1 MSGTGPAA
9 RAGSGQPIVL
19 SAEETAAVRQALA
32 TCSRMLTWA
41 SDHGGPQ
48 AGQLLAGMTRQL
60 ASGRSPSGVIY
71 DINLAI
77 DYLDFAPP
85 ARSWR

>member
-1 MSGTGPAA
+1 MSPDGRG
-9 RAGSGQPIVL
+9 GKLVVL
-19 SAEETAAVRQALA
+19 SAEEIAMVRGALA
-32 TCSRMLTWA
+32 ACSRMLTWA
-41 SDHGGPQ
+41 SGYGGPQ
-48 AGQLLAGMTRQL
+48 AGQLLADMTGQL

-77 DYLDFAPP
+77 DYLDFAPH

>member
-1 MSGTGPAA
+1 MTGTSLS
-9 RAGSGQPIVL
+9 SGQHLVL
-19 SAEETAAVRQALA
+19 SSEEIAMVRRALA
-32 TCSRMLTWA
+32 ACPAMLTWV

-48 AGQLLAGMTRQL
+48 ARQLMAGMTGQL
-60 ASGRSPSGVIY
+60 ASGRSLSGVIY

-85 ARSWR
+85 ARSRR

>member
-1 MSGTGPAA
+1 MTAA
-9 RAGSGQPIVL
+9 RAAGGQPVVL
-19 SAEETAAVRQALA
+19 SAEEAAMVRQALA
-32 TCSRMLTWA
+32 DCSRMLTWA
-41 SDHGGPQ
+41 SGPGGPQ

-60 ASGRSPSGVIY
+60 PSRRSAPGVLH

-77 DYLDFAPP
+77 DYLDFAPA